1 MFLADRQKSIMLT
14 CQIVLAGL
22 AAVHN
27 RISECNRVSKV
38 TEFGVEMTR

>member
-27 RISECNRVSKV
+27 RISKV